1 MNKTHKIPCAPFTL
15 HLSSWD
21 KMWPPIHSRRIL
33 CFSLPSDADREAVVS
48 DLFAGLKRT
57 VDELPWLAGSV
68 AQLSTQEEGA
78 PPWHWTIAPK
88 GDCRMIVKDLSDTID
103 YATLRENHFAQ
114 KLLDTDTLC
123 PLPQVLHI
131 TDEVVPV
138 CRIQA
143 NFVRGGLLLVISIP
157 HVATDGQAI
166 TEIIERFTRHVR
178 HVSLGER
185 SPPGTREDHMDR
197 RALVFGHGPGVI
209 DRHSAWTAYP
219 GGMSMGLPPAG
230 RLPTVATC
238 HTFRFSPANLA
249 ALKDMA
255 LADAGALSP
264 SGAPLALWLS
274 SHDAVSALFFSRM
287 AQARRRAGVV
297 TDNTPVH
304 FVVPVDCR
312 ARLGLPVPYHG
323 NAIYNAEIELSFA
336 DLDGP
341 HALGHVATALR
352 ARFAAL
358 TGADVQDVIAFV
370 EREGHAVQ
378 LSAFAN
384 ASTHTIMLTSHW
396 RFGMHALDFGPRLGH
411 IDAFRLP
418 ATGMVPGL
426 HIVLPRLPDG
436 GCEIMVSESEGA
448 IVELMKDPEWVRF
461 AVLME

>member
-1 MNKTHKIPCAPFTL
+1 M
-15 HLSSWD
+15 
-21 KMWPPIHSRRIL
+21 
-33 CFSLPSDADREAVVS
+33 
-48 DLFAGLKRT
+48 
-57 VDELPWLAGSV
+57 
-68 AQLSTQEEGA
+68 
-78 PPWHWTIAPK
+78 
-88 GDCRMIVKDLSDTID
+88 
-103 YATLRENHFAQ
+103 
-114 KLLDTDTLC
+114 
-123 PLPQVLHI
+123 
-131 TDEVVPV
+131 
-138 CRIQA
+138 
-143 NFVRGGLLLVISIP
+143 
-157 HVATDGQAI
+157 
-166 TEIIERFTRHVR
+166 
-178 HVSLGER
+178 
-185 SPPGTREDHMDR
+185 
-197 RALVFGHGPGVI
+197 GP
-209 DRHSAWTAYP
+209 R
-219 GGMSMGLPPAG
+219 PAG
-230 RLPTVATC
+230 RLPTGATC
-238 HTFRFSPANLA
+238 HTFRFSPADLA

-255 LADAGALSP
+255 LADAAAIS
-264 SGAPLALWLS
+264 SSDAPLAVWLS

-297 TDNTPVH
+297 TDDTPVH

-312 ARLGLPVPYHG
+312 ARLGLPVPHHG

-358 TGADVQDVIAFV
+358 TGVDVQDIIAFV

-384 ASTHTIMLTSHW
+384 ASTHTIMVTSHW

-448 IVELMKDPEWVRF
+448 MVELMKDLEWARF
-461 AVLME
+461 AVLMA